1 MLSVASER
9 SSTSAVA
16 VVRGV
21 KAVRDD
27 TVGDGDGE
35 LRLAGTAGAAGDEA
49 VAVRHG
55 LGAEDS

>member
-1 MLSVASER
+1 MLRRGGEA
-9 SSTSAVA
+9 
-16 VVRGV
+16 GV
-21 KAVRDD
+21 KAVLDG

-55 LGAEDS
+55 LGAEG